1 MSDRFSK
8 SFFGDKYTRFF
19 RISSTPSK
27 VDIFRNCGLVFMKM
41 RIFFHFILLYCAL
54 AYYKLKQAC
63 MQELF
68 SNFWATFL
76 GQWDFSLALFFVM
89 KMIVL
94 MITIFNMC
102 CDFFQQ
108 ECLDPEF
115 FHILCYFAGYFYL
128 TLWYCCWQSFSCSYL
143 KPSMT

>member
-54 AYYKLKQAC
+54 PLQIKTGLHARIIQQFLSDLFRSVRFFLSIVFCNENDSFDDY
-63 MQELF
+63 MQYLICVVISF
-68 SNFWATFL
+68 NRNVWIRSSFIFCVT
-76 GQWDFSLALFFVM
+76 SLV
-89 KMIVL
+89 
-94 MITIFNMC
+94 IF
-102 CDFFQQ
+102 
-108 ECLDPEF
+108 
-115 FHILCYFAGYFYL
+115 
-128 TLWYCCWQSFSCSYL
+128 T
-143 KPSMT
+143 